1 MTTVETASSAPEVTS
16 RFAHLEKRKGIEEY
30 NFAHFTTLIL
40 LEDVKRTINKE
51 GVSPG
56 AMAPDFELP
65 TAMGDSLRL
74 SELRGRPVLLHFGS
88 LS

>member
-1 MTTVETASSAPEVTS
+1 MAAVMAASRAPEVTS
-16 RFAHLEKRKGIEEY
+16 RFAQLEERKGTEEY

-40 LEDVKRTINKE
+40 LEDIKRTINKE

-56 AMAPDFELP
+56 ATAPDFELP
-65 TAMGDSLRL
+65 TAAGSSLRL
-74 SELRGRPVLLHFGS
+74 SELRGRPVVLHFGS